1 MENNNFPKKIIV
13 VGGGLIGVLCSM
25 MLKRNAY
32 EVHYIHSERFSLSNR
47 TYALSPSI
55 IKWLKSFNLS
65 KQFLASLNSVRA
77 IEVFKSVENTQLNF
91 NSNEID
97 EPALAYMVKEHSL
110 LSEFKSKLVDQTIDS
125 YDQPKSLKIFNGDQS
140 VGITLGDI
148 ELKSSL
154 LIACDGAKSPIRDQL
169 SIEKKTKDFKQTA
182 LVFEFETSKDYSSKA
197 FQFFLGDSILAILP
211 IKPKLMSVV
220 WSCDNN
226 VFERMQ
232 SLNDASFKKELIAIV
247 GDKFGKVEL
256 ISKREHFPLLMTKV
270 SSFFQK
276 RVLLMGDAAH
286 SIHPLAGQ
294 GLNLGIRDIIELE
307 RNIKKSNYLDLGLSG
322 FLRQYER
329 SRRADIQ
336 QFSLLTSGL
345 QWIYSR
351 KSKKVNYLIAKSMNF
366 IEHSD
371 FIKNK
376 LIKRAIS

>member
-13 VGGGLIGVLCSM
+13 VGGGLIGVLCSL

-32 EVHYIHSERFSLSNR
+32 EVHYIHSERFSLSKR

-55 IKWLKSFNLS
+55 IKWLK
-65 KQFLASLNSVRA
+65 SVRA

-97 EPALAYMVKEHSL
+97 EPVLAYMVKEHSL
-110 LSEFKSKLVDQTIDS
+110 LSEFKLKLVHQAIDC

-211 IKPKLMSVV
+211 IKSKLMSVV

-232 SLNDASFKKELIAIV
+232 SLNDAAFKKELIKIV
-247 GDKFGKVEL
+247 GDKFGTVKL

-307 RNIKKSNYLDLGLSG
+307 RGIKKSNYLDLGLSG
-322 FLRQYER
+322 FLRRYER
-329 SRRADIQ
+329 SRRVDIQ

-351 KSKKVNYLIAKSMNF
+351 KSKNVNDLIAKGMNF